1 MKYVEQRSFELPHP
15 RQETIVDRVCRF
27 CKILRCYDT
36 KPVRGI
42 IKLFSP
48 SEREEVSKKLLKRRG
63 KSAVQNYVNSLKRTY
78 SPINLFSYS
87 LFKKCAFTLAEVLI
101 TLGTIGVVA
110 ALTMPALVAQHRK
123 KALQTAL
130 LKTYSE
136 LQQVN
141 LKLLA
146 DDVSLYEISS
156 VPERAKLIMEQFQ
169 GRTAIDGD
177 DNWEGSATRLYELY
191 KKRGLYGHANNQP
204 YSHPTCDNGG
214 IWTDNIGRLWLF
226 NDSDKQ
232 ICVDVNGIKG
242 PNRYGY
248 DYFVFY
254 SDENNKII
262 PHYQYQD
269 KEFYIEDG
277 NDCRDYTY
285 YAVTD
290 QHPEEKGKTYWG
302 DYIHF

>member
-1 MKYVEQRSFELPHP
+1 MDF
-15 RQETIVDRVCRF
+15 
-27 CKILRCYDT
+27 
-36 KPVRGI
+36 
-42 IKLFSP
+42 
-48 SEREEVSKKLLKRRG
+48 
-63 KSAVQNYVNSLKRTY
+63 KSIFY
-78 SPINLFSYS
+78 NLFFY
-87 LFKKCAFTLAEVLI
+87 FGGFYFMEKATGFTLAEVLI
-101 TLGTIGVVA
+101 TIGIIGIVA
-110 ALTMPALVAQHRK
+110 AITIPVLVAQHRK
-123 KALQTAL
+123 KALQTSL

-146 DDVSLYEISS
+146 EGVNLYEISS
-156 VPERAKLIMEQFQ
+156 VPERAQLIMKQFQ
-169 GRTAIDGD
+169 GQSSIDGND
-177 DNWEGSATRLYELY
+177 SWEGSSSRLYELY
-191 KKRGLYGHANNQP
+191 KKRGLYGHASHNAGV
-204 YSHPTCDNGG
+204 HPTCDNGG

-226 NDSDKQ
+226 NDTDKE

-254 SDENNKII
+254 PDENNKIV

-269 KEFYIEDG
+269 KESYIEDG
-277 NDCRDYTY
+277 TDARDYTY

-290 QHPEEKGKTYWG
+290 QHPEEKDKTYWG

>member
-1 MKYVEQRSFELPHP
+1 MPPP
-15 RQETIVDRVCRF
+15 RQESFVDRVYRV

-36 KPVRGI
+36 KAVRGI
-42 IKLFSP
+42 IRLFSP

-101 TLGTIGVVA
+101 TLGIIGVVA

-146 DDVSLYEISS
+146 DGVSLYEISS
-156 VPERAKLIMEQFQ
+156 VPERAQVIMKQFQ
-169 GRTAIDGD
+169 GGTAIDGND
-177 DNWEGSATRLYELY
+177 SWEGSTTRLYELY
-191 KKRGLYGHANNQP
+191 KKRGLYGHANNKP
-204 YSHPTCDNGG
+204 SSNTCDNGG

-232 ICVDVNGIKG
+232 ICVDINGIKG

-262 PHYQYQD
+262 PHYQYRD

>member
-1 MKYVEQRSFELPHP
+1 MPPP
-15 RQETIVDRVCRF
+15 RQESFVDRVYRV

-36 KPVRGI
+36 KAVRGI

-101 TLGTIGVVA
+101 TLGIIGVVA

-146 DDVSLYEISS
+146 DGVSLYEISS
-156 VPERAKLIMEQFQ
+156 VPERAQVIMKQFQ
-169 GRTAIDGD
+169 GGTAIDGND
-177 DNWEGSATRLYELY
+177 SWEGSTTRLYELY
-191 KKRGLYGHANNQP
+191 KKRGLYGHANNKP
-204 YSHPTCDNGG
+204 SSNPTCDNGG

-232 ICVDVNGIKG
+232 ICVDINGIKG

-262 PHYQYQD
+262 PHYQYRD